1 MIGYGY
7 CETCAVGA
15 DGLENEG
22 KRPQLVC
29 SRGDFF
35 HLTFCFLKHD
45 SNTSLI
51 CRNTHTAREGL
62 GAFSVAVYLILACL
76 QGRL

>member
-1 MIGYGY
+1 MIGYSY
-7 CETCAVGA
+7 YETCAMGA

-22 KRPQLVC
+22 NTPQLVC
-29 SRGDFF
+29 SRRDFC

-45 SNTSLI
+45 SNTLI

-62 GAFSVAVYLILACL
+62 GTFSVAVYLILACL
-76 QGRL
+76 QGRV